1 MINYYQAA
9 RTNPRVFKQLFVK
22 ELLFVYYDCPL
33 GSDRQDSWSQY
44 NYILYVVSG
53 KKRFYSTSHSWLLTS
68 GTAVFVKKG
77 ACIIE
82 KVQGEILCLIAFF
95 IPDNYL
101 RSFLSE
107 NRTLLTKGKNN
118 TPENDMVISLEVND
132 MMLAYYESVVPYFH
146 SPVKPSEDLLEL
158 KFREL
163 LFNIIGN
170 PANTELNGFLHT
182 LVSPL
187 ANNIQPVIEANYCY
201 NLTLDAYAKLCN
213 RSLSSF
219 KRDFYNLYGESPARW
234 LLNKRLG
241 QAQKLLCNS
250 SKSIVDISFEIG
262 FENSTH
268 FSHTF
273 KNHFGVSPLKYR
285 QSNSALVR
293 AYQNE
298 LF

>member
-9 RTNPRVFKQLFVK
+9 RTNQGILKKMSVN

-33 GSDRQDSWSQY
+33 GNDKQDSWSQY

-53 KKRFYSTSHSWLLTS
+53 NKKFYSSSHSWLLAS
-68 GTAVFVKKG
+68 GKAVFVKKG

-82 KVQGEILCLIAFF
+82 KAHGEGLCLMTFF

-107 NRTLLTKGKNN
+107 NRTLLTKKQNN
-118 TPENDMVISLEVND
+118 TYENDIVISLDVND
-132 MMLAYYESVVPYFH
+132 MMLTYFESVIPYFQ

-170 PANTELNGFLHT
+170 PANSELTSFLHT
-182 LVSPL
+182 FLLSPS
-187 ANNIQPVIEANYCY
+187 NDIQPIIEANYCY
-201 NLTLDAYAKLCN
+201 NLSLGEFASLCN

-234 LLNKRLG
+234 LLNKRL
-241 QAQKLLCNS
+241 AHSLMLLSNS
-250 SKSIVDISFEIG
+250 NNTIADISFQSG
-262 FENSTH
+262 FENNTH
-268 FSHTF
+268 FSHAF
-273 KNHFGVSPLKYR
+273 KKHFGVSPLKYR
-285 QSNSALVR
+285 QTNSTLDQA
-293 AYQNE
+293 
-298 LF
+298 

>member
-1 MINYYQAA
+1 MLNYYQNAL
-9 RTNPRVFKQLFVK
+9 TNPRVFKQLFVK

-53 KKRFYSTSHSWLLTS
+53 KKMFYSTSHSWSLTS

-82 KVQGEILCLIAFF
+82 KVHGEVLCLMAFF

-107 NRTLLTKGKNN
+107 NLTLLTKGENN
-118 TPENDMVISLEVND
+118 TLENEMVIPLEVNE
-132 MMLAYYESVVPYFH
+132 MMFAYYESVIPYFH

-170 PANTELNGFLHT
+170 PANSGLTSFLHT
-182 LVSPL
+182 LVSPQ

-201 NLTLDAYAKLCN
+201 NLTLNAYAKLCN

-219 KRDFYNLYGESPARW
+219 KRDFYSVYGESPARW

-250 SKSIVDISFEIG
+250 TKTIVDISFECG

-285 QSNSALVR
+285 QSNSAL
-293 AYQNE
+293 
-298 LF
+298 L

>member
-9 RTNPRVFKQLFVK
+9 RTNPGVFKQLFVK

-53 KKRFYSTSHSWLLTS
+53 KKMFSSTSHSWLLTS

-82 KVQGEILCLIAFF
+82 KVQGEVLCLMAFF

-107 NRTLLTKGKNN
+107 NRALMTKKKNN
-118 TPENDMVISLEVND
+118 TYESEMVISLEVNE
-132 MMLAYYESVVPYFH
+132 MMLAYYESVIPYFH
-146 SPVKPSEDLLEL
+146 LPIKPSEDLLEL

-170 PANTELNGFLHT
+170 PANTELNSFLHT
-182 LVSPL
+182 LVSPQ
-187 ANNIQPVIEANYCY
+187 ANNIQPIIEANFCY
-201 NLTLDAYAKLCN
+201 NLALDEYAKLCN

-234 LLNKRLG
+234 ILNKRLSL
-241 QAQKLLCNS
+241 ALKLLCNS
-250 SKSIVDISFEIG
+250 NSSIVDISFESG

-268 FSHTF
+268 FSHVF
-273 KNHFGVSPLKYR
+273 KKNFGISPLKYR
-285 QSNSALVR
+285 QQKSMLQHSN
-293 AYQNE
+293 
-298 LF
+298 